1 MKTEGKLRCSSKMEP
16 LQLSNYSRMPYS
28 KSNTMLPTFQRDLPV
43 NLTLCIIKHV
53 AVNTLVHMA
62 TANLKHILSIIKMK
76 CANNYAQK
84 EKTNEIKWIIAINH
98 QCRVLTTQAKQILE
112 TFFFT
117 VILETLTDKKIAIL
131 SLKQKKKRNTVT
143 ITMITFTSRFERTV
157 EGNASWL
164 GFPNHLGWLLPN
176 FLSHVRNAKTKRSA
190 CVGVNVI
197 FVY

>member
-43 NLTLCIIKHV
+43 YLTLCIIKHV

-84 EKTNEIKWIIAINH
+84 EKTNEIKMDNCNQSSMH
-98 QCRVLTTQAKQILE
+98 RVLTTQAKQM
-112 TFFFT
+112 
-117 VILETLTDKKIAIL
+117 LETLTDKKIAIL
-131 SLKQKKKRNTVT
+131 SLKQKKK
-143 ITMITFTSRFERTV
+143 EYCDY
-157 EGNASWL
+157 
-164 GFPNHLGWLLPN
+164 NHDN
-176 FLSHVRNAKTKRSA
+176 FYLAL
-190 CVGVNVI
+190 
-197 FVY
+197 

>member
-1 MKTEGKLRCSSKMEP
+1 
-16 LQLSNYSRMPYS
+16 
-28 KSNTMLPTFQRDLPV
+28 
-43 NLTLCIIKHV
+43 
-53 AVNTLVHMA
+53 MA

-131 SLKQKKKRNTVT
+131 SLEQKKSNTVT
-143 ITMITFTSRFERTV
+143 
-157 EGNASWL
+157 L
-164 GFPNHLGWLLPN
+164 
-176 FLSHVRNAKTKRSA
+176 
-190 CVGVNVI
+190 
-197 FVY
+197 

>member
-131 SLKQKKKRNTVT
+131 SLKQKKK
-143 ITMITFTSRFERTV
+143 EYCDY
-157 EGNASWL
+157 
-164 GFPNHLGWLLPN
+164 NHDN
-176 FLSHVRNAKTKRSA
+176 FYLAL
-190 CVGVNVI
+190 
-197 FVY
+197 